1 MTSSHLIAL
10 VLVCSVVAVG
20 TGCSCSAPADPPKT
34 ADVQLQNA
42 DLEKNIRDQEARIKE
57 LREANEDLRK
67 QLNATSQPVAPA
79 PTKP

>member
-1 MTSSHLIAL
+1 MTASHLIAL
-10 VLVCSVVAVG
+10 ALVCSIVVVG
-20 TGCSCSAPADPPKT
+20 IGCSCSAPAYPPKT

-42 DLEKNIRDQEARIKE
+42 DLEKSIRDQEARIKE